1 MTEQEVMKFCHFYK
15 GEAMIPQSFD
25 QKNEG
30 KLWVA
35 EKVICE
41 EFPNLIERNNPRR
54 KIAELIAAYVSKWMP
69 YEFGDIM
76 NVYWEKVPDLKADIM
91 LCYN

>member
-1 MTEQEVMKFCHFYK
+1 MTEQEVMKFCHYYK
-15 GEAMIPQSFD
+15 GEAIVPLSFE
-25 QKNEG
+25 QKYEHA
-30 KLWVA
+30 LWLA
-35 EKVICE
+35 EKYICE
-41 EFPNLIERNNPRR
+41 ELFNQIEEENPRR
-54 KIAELIAAYVSKWMP
+54 YIADIIASYVSKWMP

>member
-1 MTEQEVMKFCHFYK
+1 MTEQEVMKFCHYYK

-54 KIAELIAAYVSKWMP
+54 KIAELIAAYVSKWSPMKFYSIMQTYFENASDLEDEIMRP
-69 YEFGDIM
+69 Y
-76 NVYWEKVPDLKADIM
+76 N
-91 LCYN
+91 